1 MPDILSV
8 FPDTNLFLQCK
19 PLRELD
25 WTLLGHEG
33 DIELLITRPVQTE
46 LDALKAKGNS
56 RQASRSRSAAALI
69 SELLVAPEEGLVLKQ
84 RPTVRLRMA
93 RAMRPDPA
101 AVNELNYDSRDDQLV
116 GIALA
121 FHKANAESSTLLLTY
136 DHGPMFSAREMS
148 LPFKKIPEEWLLP
161 PEPDDASRK
170 EGALKSE
177 LERYQKSEPKFEVG
191 LIDASAHGLELSFTI
206 CSALSEENIAA
217 LLAVV
222 FSRYPEATDFGPSE
236 PWQRVVEQ
244 RGPMASLFGEEKE
257 VFTPSSAEEIEHYKR
272 RYSEWKEDCRG
283 YLRDIHM
290 TLNERLEWPT
300 ITTRISNVGSRPAID
315 ALIELEA
322 KGPIRIVRPRRR
334 EDDEDN
340 DELKS
345 REAPKFPQP
354 PTAPSGHRRRTK
366 PTSPFA
372 LTDMADPATS
382 LSAARSY
389 FNTVPALRNF
399 SNSRDPNWFYWKD
412 GTQGVPLSYLSLECD
427 QWRHAREPEDFTTG
441 IRFPKEAG
449 VHSGSFM
456 VTVHAANLTN
466 PISETF
472 PVRIA
477 VAEIPPSAE
486 VERQIEELSAARPR
500 LHLS

>member
-25 WTLLGHEG
+25 WMLLGHEG

-46 LDALKAKGNS
+46 LDSLKAKGNS

-69 SELLVAPEEGLVLKQ
+69 SELLDAPEEGLVLKQ

-93 RAMRPDPA
+93 RAMRPDPDA
-101 AVNELNYDSRDDQLV
+101 GNELNYDSQDDQLV

-121 FHKANAESSTLLLTY
+121 FYKANAGSSTLLLTY

-148 LPFKKIPEEWLLP
+148 LPFKKIPDEWLLP
-161 PEPDDASRK
+161 PEPDDASRR

-191 LIDASAHGLELSFTI
+191 LLDASTRGLELSFTI
-206 CSALSEENIAA
+206 YSALSEEQIAA
-217 LLAVV
+217 LLAIV

-236 PWQRVVEQ
+236 PWESVVEQ
-244 RGPMASLFGEEKE
+244 RGPMASLFGKETE
-257 VFTPSSAEEIEHYKR
+257 VFTPSSAEEIERYKR

-283 YLRDIHM
+283 YLRAIHM
-290 TLNERLEWPT
+290 ALNKRLEWPT

-322 KGPIRIVRPRRR
+322 KGPIRIVRPCQR
-334 EDDEDN
+334 EDDEDS

-354 PTAPSGHRRRTK
+354 PLAPSGHRRRIK
-366 PTSPFA
+366 PASPFA
-372 LTDMADPATS
+372 FGGMSDPVTW
-382 LSAARSY
+382 LSPTRGH
-389 FNTVPALRNF
+389 FDTVPPLRNF
-399 SNSRDPNWFYWKD
+399 STSRDPNLFYWKD
-412 GTQGVPLSYLSLECD
+412 GTQGAPLSYLSLECE
-427 QWRHAREPEDFTTG
+427 QWRHAREPEDFTAG
-441 IRFPKEAG
+441 IRFPRETG

-456 VTVHAANLTN
+456 VTVHASNLTN
-466 PISETF
+466 PIRKTF
-472 PVRIA
+472 PVCIA
-477 VAEIPPSAE
+477 VAETPPSAE

-500 LHLS
+500 LRLS